1 MNQSELK
8 ERFDP
13 WGRMLEKAGV
23 KDVATPIW
31 KGGAEDRKNARG
43 IRNIAGRSESSRR
56 RKQRRQLPQNDGPL
70 HKQSV
75 YINTSQQLSYSGKAQ
90 SKIYEKGEENT
101 YEHTSKLFQKSARC
115 ADGGDDGIHHDAE
128 HGLGG

>member
-31 KGGAEDRKNARG
+31 RDGSKDRKNARG
-43 IRNIAGRSESSRR
+43 IRNTADRCESSRR
-56 RKQRRQLPQNDGPL
+56 RN
-70 HKQSV
+70 
-75 YINTSQQLSYSGKAQ
+75 A
-90 SKIYEKGEENT
+90 
-101 YEHTSKLFQKSARC
+101 A
-115 ADGGDDGIHHDAE
+115 
-128 HGLGG
+128 